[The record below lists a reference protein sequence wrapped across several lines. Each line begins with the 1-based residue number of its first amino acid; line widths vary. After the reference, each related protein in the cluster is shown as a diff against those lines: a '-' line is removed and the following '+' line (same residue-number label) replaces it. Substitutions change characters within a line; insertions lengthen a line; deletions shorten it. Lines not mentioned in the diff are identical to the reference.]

1 MQWSKAPALAS
12 LLTLFACGP
21 PGGGGDDTAGGS
33 VAGDDGGGAVPLGT
47 TVETSAG
54 ALEGEYA
61 DDARDLLVFRGV
73 PYAQPPVGDARWRP
87 PAPVEPW
94 DGVRPAQSFA
104 PACWQ
109 RPNDMSSLY
118 ARGDLDRSEDCLHL
132 NVWTPAAD
140 AGAALPVMV
149 WYHGGGHNAGA
160 GSPRIFDGAALARR
174 GVVLVTL
181 NYRLGPLGFL
191 AHPALTAESPR
202 ASSGNYGL
210 LDQIAALEWV
220 RDNAAAFGGD
230 PGNVTIFGQSA
241 GSWTV
246 CYLMASPLAKGL
258 FHKAIGQSGGCFE
271 GERPHLADATG
282 EPGAERSA
290 HAAGLAAASAL
301 GVEGEGPEA
310 AAALRA
316 LAPETVLDE
325 TLGSGAVID
334 GWVVPRPPRAI
345 FAAGEH
351 HDVPV
356 VVGATADEINADLAG
371 GAPTRD
377 ELEASVRSRYGSAA
391 DALLAAY
398 AGELDDSPTTAARQI
413 RTDRRFVWEMRAW
426 ARAVEAAGNDAYLY
440 FFSHAPP
447 VFRLYVHD
455 QPDLRV
461 EGGRR
466 SYGAYHSGE
475 LAYVFGNTGLVG
487 LDWTDWDHE
496 MSRVITRYWT
506 NFARTG
512 DPNGEGLPAW
522 PRYERA
528 TDRSMEFGAEVRVVE
543 GVRKAKLDLFDRIFD
558 WPES

>member
-12 LLTLFACGP
+12 LLALFACGP
-21 PGGGGDDTAGGS
+21 PGGGDAAAGSATGDA
-33 VAGDDGGGAVPLGT
+33 GGGAVPLGT

-94 DGVRPAQSFA
+94 DGVRPAQAFA

-109 RPNDMSSLY
+109 RPNDLLSLY

-140 AGAALPVMV
+140 AAAALPVMV
-149 WYHGGGHNAGA
+149 WYHGGGYNAGA

-181 NYRLGPLGFL
+181 NYRLGPFGFL

-282 EPGAERSA
+282 EPGAEQSA
-290 HAAGLAAASAL
+290 HDAGLAAAAAL

-356 VVGATADEINADLAG
+356 VVGATADEVNADLAG

-391 DALLAAY
+391 DELLAAY
-398 AGELDDSPTTAARQI
+398 AGELADSPTTAARQI

-496 MSRVITRYWT
+496 LSRVITRYWT

-543 GVRKAKLDLFDRIFD
+543 GVRKAKLDLFDRALD
-558 WPES
+558 WPEP

>member
-1 MQWSKAPALAS
+1 MQWSKALALAP
-12 LLTLFACGP
+12 LLALSACGP
-21 PGGGGDDTAGGS
+21 PGGGGDAATGSAGS
-33 VAGDDGGGAVPLGT
+33 AGDAVPLGT

-73 PYAQPPVGDARWRP
+73 PYAQPSVGDARWRP

-94 DGVRPAQSFA
+94 DGVRPAQAFA

-118 ARGDLDRSEDCLHL
+118 ARGDLARSEDCLYL

-140 AGAALPVMV
+140 AAAALPVMV

-181 NYRLGPLGFL
+181 NYRLGPFGFL
-191 AHPALTAESPR
+191 AHPALTVESPR

-290 HAAGLAAASAL
+290 HDAGLAAASAL

-310 AAALRA
+310 AASLRA

-351 HDVPV
+351 NDVPV

-496 MSRVITRYWT
+496 LARVITRYWT

-528 TDRSMEFGAEVRVVE
+528 TDRSIEFGAEVRVVE
-543 GVRKAKLDLFDRIFD
+543 EVRKAKLDLFDRIFD

>member
-12 LLTLFACGP
+12 LLALFACGP
-21 PGGGGDDTAGGS
+21 PGGGDAAAGSATGDA
-33 VAGDDGGGAVPLGT
+33 GGGAVPLGT

-94 DGVRPAQSFA
+94 DGVRPAQAFA

-109 RPNDMSSLY
+109 RPNDLLSLY

-140 AGAALPVMV
+140 AAAALPVMV

-181 NYRLGPLGFL
+181 NYRLGPFGFL

-282 EPGAERSA
+282 EPGAEQSA
-290 HAAGLAAASAL
+290 HDAGLAAAAAL

-356 VVGATADEINADLAG
+356 VVGATADEVNADLAG

-391 DALLAAY
+391 DELLAAY
-398 AGELDDSPTTAARQI
+398 AGELADSPTTAARQI

-496 MSRVITRYWT
+496 LSRVITRYWT

-543 GVRKAKLDLFDRIFD
+543 GVRKAKLDLFDRALD
-558 WPES
+558 WPEP

>member
-1 MQWSKAPALAS
+1 MQWSKLLALAP
-12 LLTLFACGP
+12 LLALAACGP
-21 PGGGGDDTAGGS
+21 SGGGDAAAGSAGS
-33 VAGDDGGGAVPLGT
+33 AGSAVPLGT

-61 DDARDLLVFRGV
+61 DDARSLLVFRGV

-94 DGVRPAQSFA
+94 DGVRPAQAFA

-118 ARGDLDRSEDCLHL
+118 ARGGLDRSEDCLHL

-140 AGAALPVMV
+140 AAAALPVMV

-181 NYRLGPLGFL
+181 NYRLGPFGFL

-271 GERPHLADATG
+271 GDRPHLADATD

-351 HDVPV
+351 NDVPV

-377 ELEASVRSRYGSAA
+377 ELEASVRSEYGSAA

-496 MSRVITRYWT
+496 LARVITRYWT

-528 TDRSMEFGAEVRVVE
+528 TDRSIEFGAEVRVVE

>member
-1 MQWSKAPALAS
+1 MQWTKAPALAP
-12 LLTLFACGP
+12 LLALFACGP
-21 PGGGGDDTAGGS
+21 PGVGGDAGNAGS
-33 VAGDDGGGAVPLGT
+33 AVPLGT

-73 PYAQPPVGDARWRP
+73 PYAQPPVADARWRP

-109 RPNDMSSLY
+109 RPNDLSSLY
-118 ARGDLDRSEDCLHL
+118 ARGDLDRSEDCLYL

-181 NYRLGPLGFL
+181 NYRLGPFGFL

-271 GERPHLADATG
+271 GDRPHLADATG
-282 EPGAERSA
+282 EPGAEQSA
-290 HAAGLAAASAL
+290 HDAGLAAASAL

-351 HDVPV
+351 NDVPI
-356 VVGATADEINADLAG
+356 VVGATADEVNADLAS

-398 AGELDDSPTTAARQI
+398 AGELADSPTTAARQI

-496 MSRVITRYWT
+496 LSRVITRYWT

-543 GVRKAKLDLFDRIFD
+543 MVRKAKLDLFDRALD

>member
-12 LLTLFACGP
+12 LLALFACGP
-21 PGGGGDDTAGGS
+21 PGGGDAAAGSATGDA
-33 VAGDDGGGAVPLGT
+33 AGGAVPLGT

-94 DGVRPAQSFA
+94 DGVRPAQAFA

-140 AGAALPVMV
+140 AAAALPVMV

-160 GSPRIFDGAALARR
+160 GSPRIFDGAALARL

-181 NYRLGPLGFL
+181 NYRLGPFGFL

-282 EPGAERSA
+282 EPGAEQSA
-290 HAAGLAAASAL
+290 HDAGLAAAAAL

-356 VVGATADEINADLAG
+356 VVGATADEVNADLAS

-398 AGELDDSPTTAARQI
+398 AGELADSPTTAARQI

-496 MSRVITRYWT
+496 LSRVITRYWT

-543 GVRKAKLDLFDRIFD
+543 GVRKAKLDLFDRALD

>member
-21 PGGGGDDTAGGS
+21 P
-33 VAGDDGGGAVPLGT
+33 GGAVPLGT

-94 DGVRPAQSFA
+94 DGVRPAQAFA

-181 NYRLGPLGFL
+181 NYRLGPFGFL

-290 HAAGLAAASAL
+290 HDAGLAAASAL

-351 HDVPV
+351 HDVPI
-356 VVGATADEINADLAG
+356 VVGATADEVNADLAD

-447 VFRLYVHD
+447 VFRLYVHG

-496 MSRVITRYWT
+496 LSRVITRYWT

-543 GVRKAKLDLFDRIFD
+543 GVRKAKLDLFDRALD